1 MTTASASAM
10 LGCTTTTGEAMPFRD
25 KVALITAAGACVQK
39 HRLGA
44 LKAYVGRAGTR
55 PANARSHV

>member
-1 MTTASASAM
+1 
-10 LGCTTTTGEAMPFRD
+10 MPFRD